1 MNNSELDILNNTQQ
15 IHNQVYYN
23 DNEINGCSNI
33 GFYRKNQEDSLLI
46 SRHPTND
53 QCILLAV
60 ADGMGGLNNG
70 GIASYICI
78 KELLLWFKN
87 LDHSFINNE
96 INVQQNISIF
106 IEFVDNLIRKKCG
119 NGGTTLSFSLILN
132 NKTLFV
138 NIGDSRI
145 YYCSNDNLIQITDDH
160 SRVYDM
166 YKKGYIKN
174 KDDIRFH
181 KSNNLINSKLGGYK
195 KNYRID
201 FKYLYNN
208 EYEKILLFTDGV
220 TDCLSEEIISNIINN
235 CKNDKLLSKEIVD
248 YSLINNSYKE
258 FNNNDYYNSISGGK
272 DNSTSC
278 CYIKRR

>member
-46 SRHPTND
+46 SRHPIND

-70 GIASYICI
+70 NIASYICI

-87 LDHSFINNE
+87 LDYSFINNE

-106 IEFVDNLIRKKCG
+106 IEFVDNIIRKKCG

-181 KSNNLINSKLGGYK
+181 KLNNLINSKLGGYK